1 MDRTHAQITDLIR
14 RLELRAGDRLPTEA
28 DLTARFGASRSTVR
42 EALGRLEQ
50 EGAVV
55 AVQGQGR
62 FLSASG
68 GLRVERP
75 VTKYESITE
84 VLTARGYAVTSAVL
98 GVSESVASAEEAA
111 ALEIEEGAP
120 VIRLL
125 RIRFGD
131 ERPLVVSENTIP
143 RELLPGPVEYR
154 DWGGSLTEALAAHGE
169 YVQTAVATVSAVDLP
184 EAWECQYH
192 LEGIGPWLLVTE
204 VGLSVSGRRV
214 LYARDYHRGDE
225 ISFTVL
231 RQR

>member
-1 MDRTHAQITDLIR
+1 MDRAHAQITDLIR
-14 RLELRAGDRLPTEA
+14 QLELGAGDRLPTEA

-84 VLTARGYAVTSAVL
+84 VLTARGYAVSSAVL
-98 GVSESVASAEEAA
+98 GVAESVASAEEAA
-111 ALEIEEGAP
+111 ALEVEEGAP

-131 ERPLVVSENTIP
+131 ERPLVVSENTVP

-184 EAWECQYH
+184 EAWERQYH

-204 VGLSVSGRRV
+204 VCLSVSGRRV